1 MVIKVIIHQY
11 NIIKRCKYAFGI
23 QKRVSEETKYS
34 VGSSKLL
41 KKEKMVV
48 VANVV
53 DPTKI

>member
-1 MVIKVIIHQY
+1 MVIKVIHQY